1 MIYLVNSELYPK
13 EGMFIEEHFY
23 TDENGFEWKIAR
35 VENGFFAQYL
45 GVSYFY
51 DRFFNIEVGN
61 KIFKVFNTNNIFFQD
76 ASFETFYYFRDILKN
91 GFTDEIWEC
100 IHELLEA
107 RFMCDS
113 SMLSSEICD
122 GKI

>member
-1 MIYLVNSELYPK
+1 MIYLVNSELYPN
-13 EGMFIEEHFY
+13 EDMYIEENFY

-35 VENGFFAQYL
+35 VENGFFARYL

-51 DRFFNIEVGN
+51 DRFFNVEVGD
-61 KIFKVFNTNNIFFQD
+61 KIFKVFNTHNIFFQD